1 MARAIGEVTLRESI
15 NELQI
20 WCESTEFVMKEYTPQ
35 SGMPMI
41 IIKEWQEILTAVSDN
56 QILLQS
62 MKDSKYSDS
71 FKDQL
76 ENFEQ
81 KIGGLD
87 EVLMKMNT
95 VQRKWIYL
103 EPIFG
108 RGALPSEQG
117 RFNRIDDEFKTILQE
132 IEQAP
137 VVVTLNTIPGIGDT
151 LEMLQDQ
158 LERCQKALNTFL
170 EDKRNKFPRFY
181 FLGDDDLLEILGQS
195 TNTTVILTH

>member
-1 MARAIGEVTLRESI
+1 
-15 NELQI
+15 
-20 WCESTEFVMKEYTPQ
+20 
-35 SGMPMI
+35 
-41 IIKEWQEILTAVSDN
+41 
-56 QILLQS
+56 
-62 MKDSKYSDS
+62 
-71 FKDQL
+71 
-76 ENFEQ
+76 
-81 KIGGLD
+81 
-87 EVLMKMNT
+87 MKMNT

>member
-1 MARAIGEVTLRESI
+1 
-15 NELQI
+15 
-20 WCESTEFVMKEYTPQ
+20 
-35 SGMPMI
+35 
-41 IIKEWQEILTAVSDN
+41 VSDN